1 MKMKKPIALLCATI
15 MLMSSMTAFAAETPP
30 PTTTITQDPGSKK
43 TANCTV
49 TARGAES
56 SYNVTVPLNIALNRD
71 DSGIV
76 TGGGELTVTG
86 DIAGD
91 KKVQVT
97 VNNNSSDFTMTQVG
111 KADVVGGISL
121 AKKAGGDVS
130 GMVATWGTGIGS
142 NTGDATVGVADSV
155 TDANK
160 IVFNINMSDKL
171 KTAAGSWTGT
181 LKFDIALVPVAKG

>member
-15 MLMSSMTAFAAETPP
+15 MLMSSMTAFAAETPS
-30 PTTTITQDPGSKK
+30 TTTITQAPESPK

-56 SYNVTVPLNIALNRD
+56 SYNVTVPLKIALNRD

-76 TGGGELTVTG
+76 TGSGELTVTG

-97 VNNNSSDFTMTQVG
+97 VNNNSSTFTMRQTG
-111 KADVVGGISL
+111 KTDVDGSISL

-181 LKFDIALVPVAKG
+181 LKFDIALVPVA